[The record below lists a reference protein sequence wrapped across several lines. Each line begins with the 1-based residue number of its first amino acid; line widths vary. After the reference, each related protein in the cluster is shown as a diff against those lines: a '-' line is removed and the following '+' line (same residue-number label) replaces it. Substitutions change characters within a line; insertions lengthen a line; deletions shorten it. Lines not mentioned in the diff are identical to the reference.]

1 MVSTPEVRLDETA
14 EESPPEAECPQVTT
28 EPSAFSAAKAYG
40 FENTCVTPPESDLA
54 TAEESPP

>member
-14 EESPPEAECPQVTT
+14 EELPPQPESPQVTT
-28 EPSAFSAAKAYG
+28 EPSAFSAAKACG
-40 FENTCVTPPESDLA
+40 FENTCVTPPASELA